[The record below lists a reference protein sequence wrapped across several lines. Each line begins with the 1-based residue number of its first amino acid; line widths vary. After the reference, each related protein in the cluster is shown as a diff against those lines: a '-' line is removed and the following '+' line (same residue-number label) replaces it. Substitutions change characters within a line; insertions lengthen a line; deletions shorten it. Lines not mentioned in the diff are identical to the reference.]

1 MISSGKAVILAL
13 FLAVCIQA
21 VEVYD
26 GETFLD
32 ETKYTIE
39 QNEDSIQIFEND
51 LPGIDFVGGR
61 SLLAEEED
69 CRVPKKEKQCREP
82 RAPSSKSPPPPPPKE
97 EEPYEAPPI
106 EYPSPPPPVYEAY
119 EAPPIEYP
127 PPVVAAPPPPP
138 RDDMCNYTP
147 RRKILSGPR
156 LVPDGGLRACTGLHL
171 SSRESCCE
179 VCKLTAGCTGWMYS
193 RPLDCRTFGYTTPQ
207 SVCYLL
213 SEVTGSYDPA
223 LPFEYYSG
231 TASY

>member
-82 RAPSSKSPPPPPPKE
+82 RAPSSKSPPLLLQK
-97 EEPYEAPPI
+97 
-106 EYPSPPPPVYEAY
+106 
-119 EAPPIEYP
+119 
-127 PPVVAAPPPPP
+127 
-138 RDDMCNYTP
+138 
-147 RRKILSGPR
+147 RRRCMKPLQLS
-156 LVPDGGLRACTGLHL
+156 THHHL
-171 SSRESCCE
+171 PQYM
-179 VCKLTAGCTGWMYS
+179 KLTKR
-193 RPLDCRTFGYTTPQ
+193 RP
-207 SVCYLL
+207 
-213 SEVTGSYDPA
+213 
-223 LPFEYYSG
+223 
-231 TASY
+231 